1 MWQFGEDRVSQLAL
15 QKHPKRT
22 IAFRPAR
29 QQDARLMYKPQSP
42 SLKRRIT
49 VLFMLICGISIIA
62 TSSSMAAPYTA
73 FFGPLI
79 TTLSNRVA
87 VLNNQT
93 DKASVTQKNA
103 ILKDLAVLGKTSTSE
118 ATDLRNAILIAKSL
132 AKSTPDY
139 ATTFHPILEN
149 IFIGFYNDTSNLV
162 TSVQNTISA
171 MPDTSCKTKAQA
183 ALNLAVA
190 AISSLSPTDF
200 AAFSKA
206 LISAGKNGLKAQTL
220 AISSSC
226 TGSGGSD
233 TVTMTVNGTSW
244 TASNGSVGAGYGSS
258 THELDFG
265 GQEGNASSLS
275 LVLLGLTGTGTFS
288 NSMYGSYTVFNAATY
303 SINSGTVTITTFDIA
318 HNTIAGTFSFSASS
332 GSSIV
337 TVTQGSFDIKHLS
350 VH

>member
-1 MWQFGEDRVSQLAL
+1 
-15 QKHPKRT
+15 
-22 IAFRPAR
+22 
-29 QQDARLMYKPQSP
+29 
-42 SLKRRIT
+42 
-49 VLFMLICGISIIA
+49 MLIGGISIIA

-93 DKASVTQKNA
+93 DKASVTQKKA
-103 ILKDLAVLGKTSTSE
+103 ILKDLAVLNTTSTSE
-118 ATDLRNAILIAKSL
+118 ATDLKNAILIAKSL

-139 ATTFHPILEN
+139 TTTFHPILVN

-171 MPDTSCKTKAQA
+171 LPDTSCRTKAQA

-190 AISSLSPTDF
+190 AISSLSSTDF
-200 AAFSKA
+200 TAFSKA
-206 LISAGKNGLKAQTL
+206 LTSAGKNGLKAQTL

-226 TGSGGSD
+226 TGSSGGSD
-233 TVTMTVNGTSW
+233 TVTMTVDGTSW

-265 GQEGNASSLS
+265 GQEGSASSLT
-275 LVLLGLTGTGTFS
+275 LVLLGVTGTGTFS
-288 NSMYGSYTVFNAATY
+288 NSIYGSYTVFNASTY

-350 VH
+350 VQ